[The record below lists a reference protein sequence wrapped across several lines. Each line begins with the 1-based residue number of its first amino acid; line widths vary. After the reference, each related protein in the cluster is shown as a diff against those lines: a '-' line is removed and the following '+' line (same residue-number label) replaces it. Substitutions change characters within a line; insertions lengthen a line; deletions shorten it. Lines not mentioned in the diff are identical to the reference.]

1 MRRLRHTVLYYH
13 PMTLQVGS
21 TPDTNSIRDI
31 NQQRAKLKREA
42 PLVPLSLPL
51 LLPSPALLL
60 FRRRGFISK
69 NEGAR
74 VFVCASFSRTQRRT
88 GKYNLTDS
96 AEGRGQERWQLSV
109 VPFEEATYHPQ
120 TPNPY

>member
-1 MRRLRHTVLYYH
+1 
-13 PMTLQVGS
+13 MTLEVGN

-31 NQQRAKLKREA
+31 NTTESKTQTRGL
-42 PLVPLSLPL
+42 LVPLSLPL

-88 GKYNLTDS
+88 GKYDLTDS

-120 TPNPY
+120 TPNPH